1 MSDQTF
7 LAIDLKSFY
16 ASAECA
22 SLGLDPLNTNLVV
35 ADESRTEKT
44 ICLAVSP
51 ALKAFGV
58 PGRPRLFE
66 VNQAVRQLNRERTQ
80 AVGHSLSKQKS
91 IYRDQLLHNPNLR
104 LSYQIVPPR
113 MQYYLNLSA
122 EIYEIYLRYLEPDH
136 IHVYSIDE
144 VFIDITDYLKA
155 HPVSAVELAK
165 EIILTI
171 QAETSITATAGIG
184 TNMFLAKVALDIMA
198 KKIPTDADGVRIAH
212 LDELSY
218 RQLLWAHQPLTDFW
232 RVGRGY
238 ARRLKKLGLNTMGDI
253 ARASIGT
260 LSDPLNAEVL
270 YREFGKNAELLID
283 HAWGFESA
291 TIKDIKQYRASDHG
305 IYSGQVLP
313 KPYPIPAA
321 RLVVSEMADDLALQL
336 IKQQSLTDQITL
348 HLSYDAQSLNQ
359 PFFDYAG
366 PVSQDFYGRQVPKS
380 AHGSQKLS
388 DLTTSS
394 RELKAA
400 FDELFDEIVN
410 PKLLIRKVTVIAN
423 HLVTEADLA
432 KIQRTQQLD
441 LFSDPDQIAHQ
452 AQQDQSHRNQD
463 KNVQETILK
472 IQNEFGKNA
481 LIKAGD
487 MLEDAT
493 ARKRHNEIG
502 GHQA

>member
-1 MSDQTF
+1 MSEQTF

-22 SLGLDPLNTNLVV
+22 ALGLDPLNANLVV

-66 VNQAVRQLNRERTQ
+66 VNQAVRKLNQQRTQ
-80 AVGHSLSKQKS
+80 VLGHSLAKRKS
-91 IYRDQLLHNPNLR
+91 IYRDQLLAQPSLR
-104 LSYQIVPPR
+104 LSFQIVPPR

-122 EIYEIYLRYLEPDH
+122 EIYEIYLRYLEPKH

-144 VFIDITDYLKA
+144 VFIDITDYL
-155 HPVSAVELAK
+155 HHHDTSAAELAK

-184 TNMFLAKVALDIMA
+184 TNMYLAKVALDIMA

-291 TIKDIKQYRASDHG
+291 TIKNIKQYRASDHG

-359 PFFDYAG
+359 PFFDYNG
-366 PVSQDFYGRQVPKS
+366 PLSQDFYGRQVPKS
-380 AHGSQKLS
+380 AHGSRKLS

-394 RELKAA
+394 RELKVA

-410 PKLLIRKVTVIAN
+410 PKLLIRKITVIAN
-423 HLVTEADLA
+423 HLVTETELA
-432 KIQRTQQLD
+432 KIQRAQQLD
-441 LFSDPDQIAHQ
+441 LFSDPDQVAQQ
-452 AQQDQSHRNQD
+452 ARQDQSHRDQD

-487 MLEDAT
+487 LLEDAT